1 MEIRLP
7 ASYSDITIEQARKDQ
22 GREMSA
28 FERVLIYS
36 GLGAKK
42 LRDFPYNA
50 IERANEH
57 LLEITSQST
66 HKFYKEIEH
75 DGKTYQFIPDF
86 SQFSTGEYIDMEEY
100 LKDPIENAHKI
111 MSILY
116 REPDGIN
123 RVKKYEGAHERFI
136 DMPYCYFEG
145 CLVFF
150 WTTRND
156 YLRTSLQSLV
166 KVATARPLQ
175 VNGGG
180 ITRFRKWLITTLKKW
195 RG

>member
-28 FERVLIYS
+28 FERVLIY
-36 GLGAKK
+36 GNLTAEE
-42 LRDFPYNA
+42 LREVPYNA

-57 LLEITSQST
+57 LLDICNAPVPQ
-66 HKFYKEIEH
+66 FFKEIKH
-75 DGKTYQFIPDF
+75 QGKVYQFIPDF

-116 REPDGIN
+116 REPDGLN
-123 RVKKYEGAHERFI
+123 RVKPYEGSHERFL
-136 DMPYCYFEG
+136 DMPYAYFEG

-156 YLRTSLQSLV
+156 YLKTSLQSLV
-166 KVATARPLQ
+166 KVAVGKPLQ

-180 ITRFRKWLITTLKKW
+180 ITRFRKWLTTTLKRF